1 MKKISQ
7 LIIIG
12 GIIFIFIDISNA
24 SIKYHSIVFSSN
36 EMASSMTRLGNG
48 SLYPTGEQ
56 LLGNIPFTIPTV
68 ENNMWCSDIGSKPNP
83 RYIEINV
90 DKIGVS
96 EVHTIINTFWGQ
108 AGPNSYAYIEFIGSG
123 EAYYKVDLVGNI
135 DIRDYN
141 QASWTNHINNSTTI
155 EVFNNNKG
163 QRLDKQV
170 FTLPDAFLVQKLN
183 YIRLVDNGSSSFQR
197 VFLFGITVGI
207 PTCTEDNTGSLDIA
221 TTQGR
226 YERNTSASIRI
237 QNAPNKVNSFGF
249 DIVFDSKSLT
259 YTGFTKGTLVQDF
272 EYFDVNLIADGVLRC
287 GGFDSDK
294 PININDTGNVLCL
307 EFNVLQKANSTKIE
321 LTDLEDDINTWTFS
335 HGCFQPGCTGDVNKD
350 GKITPQDALC
360 AFDKYMGT
368 CPTSCEI
375 PCNEICG
382 DVNYDN
388 EVTPADALC
397 IFNKYLEKPSCLD
410 PVASSC
416 EK

>member
-1 MKKISQ
+1 MKKKHSIIYIYIAFFILTINKYQIVNAEMLSINFNELVENSVLTNQYLDKGITFKLLNTPDDYIKGPVIRPINASNYPSASGMGLSSHDSNFNNDFYFDIEILFSIPINYFAILSLDSDEPLTIRGFLKNAEISSKYYPWGSDLQVWNTQ
-7 LIIIG
+7 LGNVDSEQLFDKIIIDVVKG
-12 GIIFIFIDISNA
+12 GITGAAGGPELFDNLKFNTVDI
-24 SIKYHSIVFSSN
+24 
-36 EMASSMTRLGNG
+36 
-48 SLYPTGEQ
+48 
-56 LLGNIPFTIPTV
+56 
-68 ENNMWCSDIGSKPNP
+68 
-83 RYIEINV
+83 
-90 DKIGVS
+90 
-96 EVHTIINTFWGQ
+96 
-108 AGPNSYAYIEFIGSG
+108 
-123 EAYYKVDLVGNI
+123 
-135 DIRDYN
+135 
-141 QASWTNHINNSTTI
+141 
-155 EVFNNNKG
+155 
-163 QRLDKQV
+163 
-170 FTLPDAFLVQKLN
+170 
-183 YIRLVDNGSSSFQR
+183 
-197 VFLFGITVGI
+197 
-207 PTCTEDNTGSLDIA
+207 CTEDNTGSLDIA

-237 QNAPNKVNSFGF
+237 QNAPNKVNSLGF

-259 YTGFTKGTLVQDF
+259 YTDFTKGALVQDF

-294 PININDTGNVLCL
+294 PININDSGNVLCL